1 MNALRESRPLFA
13 AALVVA
19 AMVILGLTD
28 NLVVIVAEDAGL
40 WQFHLVRAVFGL
52 PVILVAAR
60 LSGAVLRPVRVWA
73 VVLRSLLISLSMF
86 FYFGALA
93 FVSVAESAAGLFTAP
108 IWVMLATSFKDDVLV
123 QSSEP
128 LWFFFFPTLDR

>member
-1 MNALRESRPLFA
+1 MNALRESRPLYA

-52 PVILVAAR
+52 PVILIAAWIAR
-60 LSGAVLRPVRVWA
+60 ATLRPVHARW
-73 VVLRSLLISLSMF
+73 VVLRSLLVSLSMF

-93 FVSVAESAAGLFTAP
+93 FVSVAESAAGLFTAR
-108 IWVMLATSFKDDVLV
+108 SGCC
-123 QSSEP
+123 
-128 LWFFFFPTLDR
+128 